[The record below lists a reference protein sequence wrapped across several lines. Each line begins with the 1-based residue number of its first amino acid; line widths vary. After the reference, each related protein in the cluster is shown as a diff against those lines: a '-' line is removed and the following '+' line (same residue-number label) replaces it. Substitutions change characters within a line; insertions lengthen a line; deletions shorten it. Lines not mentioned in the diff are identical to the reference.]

1 MTDDKP
7 KIKLYA
13 IYTKKNTLLICDQDG
28 REFEGELDTA
38 RNYGKDQVIIEV
50 QMEAPMYP
58 LDLPHATISIRVP
71 LKVEERLP
79 AFMQEFMKERYG

>member
-1 MTDDKP
+1 MADES

-28 REFEGELDTA
+28 REFEGVPDSVE
-38 RNYGKDQVIIEV
+38 NYRKDQVVIRVE
-50 QMEAPMYP
+50 MEAPMYP

-79 AFMQEFMKERYG
+79 EWMQEFIRDR